1 MTIKKVG
8 DNKQKPWLLDAY
20 PYGRDKKRVRKR
32 FATKGEAV
40 QYEKQ
45 LLEQANE
52 KTSLDVKVER
62 RKLVEIV
69 HIWHS
74 LYGSTL
80 KNEGPIYSKMIK
92 MAHAMGNPTASAFN
106 AKTFADFRGK
116 RQRGEILFTEGRWNK
131 GAPSVS
137 TLNSELRRFKGIF
150 NKLIELEEW
159 HGPNPLDKIKPFK
172 EHETVM
178 GYLTNDQLIELI
190 EHVQAHKKADMF
202 KIMTLCGSTGARWN
216 EAAKL
221 ERSQLKAAVNKK
233 SGKKS
238 FRVNLIKTKSKKNR
252 SIPISEEVYKLISEG
267 TSARLFE
274 QDCYHSFRYIL
285 KNKLGL
291 DLPKGQATHVLRHTF
306 ASHFMMNGG
315 SILVLRDILG
325 HSDITMTMRY
335 AHFAPDHLTEAITF
349 NPLSNLYS

>member
-40 QYEKQ
+40 QYEKY
-45 LLEQANE
+45 LLEQVNG
-52 KTSLDVKVER
+52 KTSLANKSER
-62 RKLVEIV
+62 RQLNEIV
-69 HIWHS
+69 HTWHS

-80 KNEGPIYSKMIK
+80 ANEGPIYSKMIK
-92 MAHAMGNPTASAFN
+92 MAHAMGNPTASTFN
-106 AKTFADFRGK
+106 AKLFADFRAK
-116 RQRGEILFTEGRWNK
+116 RQRGEIIFTDDRWNK

-150 NKLIELEEW
+150 NKMSELGEW
-159 HGPNPLDKIKPFK
+159 HGPNPLDGIKPFK
-172 EHETVM
+172 EHETEM
-178 GYLTNDQLIELI
+178 GYLTDDQLIELI
-190 EHVQAHKKADMF
+190 EHVQVHKLTDMY
-202 KIMTLCGSTGARWN
+202 KIMVVCLSTGARWN

-221 ERSQLKAAVNKK
+221 KRTQLKVSVDKN
-233 SGKKS
+233 SGKKTFMVS
-238 FRVNLIKTKSKKNR
+238 FIKTKSKKNR
-252 SIPISEEVYKLISEG
+252 SIPISEEVYQLISEG
-267 TSARLFE
+267 TSAHLFE
-274 QDCYHSFRYIL
+274 EDCYHSFRYIL
-285 KNKLGL
+285 NNKLALGL
-291 DLPKGQATHVLRHTF
+291 PRGQATHVLRHTF

-335 AHFAPDHLTEAITF
+335 AHFAPDHLTDAITF
-349 NPLSNLYS
+349 NPISNL

>member
-8 DNKQKPWLLDAY
+8 NNKQKPWLLDAY
-20 PYGRDKKRVRKR
+20 PNGRDKNRVRKH

-40 QYEKQ
+40 QHEKY
-45 LLEQANE
+45 LLKQANE
-52 KTSLDVKVER
+52 KPSLDDKGER

-69 HIWHS
+69 QIWHS

-80 KNEGPIYSKMIK
+80 ANEGPIYSKMIK
-92 MAHAMGNPTASAFN
+92 MAHAMGNPTASTFN
-106 AKTFADFRGK
+106 AKTFGEFRG
-116 RQRGEILFTEGRWNK
+116 QRLRGDIIFTDERWNK
-131 GAPSVS
+131 GAPCVS

-159 HGPNPLDKIKPFK
+159 KGPNPLGKIKPLK
-172 EHETVM
+172 EHETEM
-178 GYLTNDQLIELI
+178 GYLTNDQLTELL
-190 EHVQAHKKADMF
+190 EHVKAHKLTNMY
-202 KIMTLCGSTGARWN
+202 KIVVLCLSTGARWN

-221 ERSQLKAAVNKK
+221 ERSQLKVSVDKK
-233 SGKKS
+233 SGKKTFMVS
-238 FRVNLIKTKSKKNR
+238 FIKNKSKKNR
-252 SIPISEEVYKLISEG
+252 SIPISEEVYQLISEG

-274 QDCYHSFRYIL
+274 EDCYHSFRYIL
-285 KNKLGL
+285 NKLALG
-291 DLPKGQATHVLRHTF
+291 LPKGQATHVLRHTF

-315 SILVLRDILG
+315 NILVLRDILG

-349 NPLSNLYS
+349 NPLSNF